1 MCIQLCNATANGLKM
16 INANKE
22 LYKMFCLKQGTSI
35 KICEIYNAI
44 LTKLITIASVLTDPN
59 IMCYYISTSCRN
71 SSVEYNNILANNQVP
86 CDLCYFMMVK
96 SIQIAEIWQTS
107 ASVFYEICKEDP
119 ACILHVSTLDVIL
132 LSVVNTLKI
141 WNNINDICKYTIKCI

>member
-1 MCIQLCNATANGLKM
+1 
-16 INANKE
+16 
-22 LYKMFCLKQGTSI
+22 MFCLKQGTSI

-71 SSVEYNNILANNQVP
+71 SYVIIIGYYLGRIKVSTKESVEYNNILANNQVP